1 MLDEHEHDLKDSMNL
16 ARACLLI
23 LDFTVMVVFAVM
35 L

>member
-16 ARACLLI
+16 ARACLLV
-23 LDFTVMVVFAVM
+23 LEFTVMVDFAAM